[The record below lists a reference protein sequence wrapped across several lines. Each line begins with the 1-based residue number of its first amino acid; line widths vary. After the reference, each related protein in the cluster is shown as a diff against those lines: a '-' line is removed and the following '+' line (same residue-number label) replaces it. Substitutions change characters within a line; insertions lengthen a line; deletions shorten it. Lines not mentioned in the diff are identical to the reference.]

1 MIRVISL
8 ISLEPLSVVGVW
20 GYICHKGKLAAFLL
34 ANKFPHSI
42 FAFIHSHLSLVI
54 LSTLSSLILSYSLF
68 PLSCFPS
75 TSSAYA
81 FFTHSLMLSSSLSPL
96 FLYICLYSL
105 FCLFPSVFIYS
116 FPYPL
121 PILFSFLF
129 DSPHNLFTHFQQYT
143 SLFTSYSL
151 SLSRFYL
158 FTSEMVFSW
167 FCLKLSLNL
176 SS

>member
-75 TSSAYA
+75 TSPAYA
-81 FFTHSLMLSSSLSPL
+81 FFTHSLMLSSSLSLPSFFISVYIHYFVSFPL
-96 FLYICLYSL
+96 FL
-105 FCLFPSVFIYS
+105 F
-116 FPYPL
+116 
-121 PILFSFLF
+121 ILFLILF
-129 DSPHNLFTHFQQYT
+129 QFYSPFSLTHLIIFSHT
-143 SLFTSYSL
+143 FNNILPSLRLILSL
-151 SLSRFYL
+151 SL
-158 FTSEMVFSW
+158 VFISLHLKW
-167 FCLKLSLNL
+167 FFLDFVWN
-176 SS
+176 